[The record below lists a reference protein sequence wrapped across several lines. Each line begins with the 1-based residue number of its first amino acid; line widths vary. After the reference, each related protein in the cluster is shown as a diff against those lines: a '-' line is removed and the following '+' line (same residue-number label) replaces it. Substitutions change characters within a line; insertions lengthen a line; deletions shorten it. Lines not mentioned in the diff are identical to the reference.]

1 MRLMLHACCGPC
13 SLEPTR
19 IFTEEG
25 VEFALDYCN
34 SNIFPPEEY
43 QHRLQTLADY
53 VAEPLDATL
62 IEEPYDP
69 QEWEE
74 KVAPFGL
81 DREKRCRA
89 CYRLRLEKAA
99 ARAAAEGY
107 DALATTLTIS
117 PYQYTDIIF
126 EELERAASA
135 QGIKAVCRDFRAC
148 YPEATRR
155 SRELGMYRQNY
166 CGCRFSIAEAKAER
180 DQRKAELEAE
190 KAAKHRAMIWAA
202 ASGVV
207 SQANQM

>member
-53 VAEPLDATL
+53 VAKPLDATL
-62 IEEPYDP
+62 FEEPYDP

-107 DALATTLTIS
+107 DALATTV
-117 PYQYTDIIF
+117 F
-126 EELERAASA
+126 
-135 QGIKAVCRDFRAC
+135 
-148 YPEATRR
+148 
-155 SRELGMYRQNY
+155 
-166 CGCRFSIAEAKAER
+166 
-180 DQRKAELEAE
+180 
-190 KAAKHRAMIWAA
+190 
-202 ASGVV
+202 
-207 SQANQM
+207 